1 MRPNRC
7 EYSLLTWSSAAKLG
21 QKLLPLCLCS
31 PPPPGELSASPQV
44 LSCAHSPVFLEVH
57 FGSANPTAE
66 KTNSPTRGQHL
77 SLSGLYSR
85 PTQSSHLV
93 QMFLGEFFPSSV
105 SLGEL
110 IEIQLY
116 PLVSLF
122 DFMPWWQSAEYQHT
136 RVISFMWNPRADQ
149 TSMGRQIR
157 AFPGLGVLWSRTPT
171 QGRERLWGVIYPE
184 CGVATWRVSSLNCS
198 LNSSAFYYM
207 KLIFFLKE
215 EILSGKQKLG
225 EHISMRTAPPR
236 HPARKG
242 GPWDSGRWSQRGAWR
257 CEQEWRASFR
267 PWSLCPPKGGF
278 RIDTRHRGR
287 SWEGTRGGHL
297 FLEPQAWRWVPAP
310 PVFKAQPKEG
320 SG

>member
-57 FGSANPTAE
+57 FRSANPTAE

-105 SLGEL
+105 SLREL

-149 TSMGRQIR
+149 TSVGRQIR

-171 QGRERLWGVIYPE
+171 QGRERLWG
-184 CGVATWRVSSLNCS
+184 S
-198 LNSSAFYYM
+198 F
-207 KLIFFLKE
+207 
-215 EILSGKQKLG
+215 ILSVEWLHG
-225 EHISMRTAPPR
+225 ESALSTVHLIQVPFTI
-236 HPARKG
+236 
-242 GPWDSGRWSQRGAWR
+242 WSW
-257 CEQEWRASFR
+257 F
-267 PWSLCPPKGGF
+267 F
-278 RIDTRHRGR
+278 
-287 SWEGTRGGHL
+287 
-297 FLEPQAWRWVPAP
+297 F
-310 PVFKAQPKEG
+310 
-320 SG
+320 